1 MSTNAVTRFSDE
13 NGKTVAAVYTHWDG
27 YPSNMLPLFER
38 FFEYPSNMLPLFER
52 FFDTVESQTRDTRF
66 DDAVYLSAKFLVF
79 MAGEFNN
86 SKTPKDNPLDF
97 LSVGIVPVT
106 DKQEYIYHIR
116 CGFAG
121 RPVVSCVN
129 CKGGG
134 YD

>member
-27 YPSNMLPLFER
+27 
-38 FFEYPSNMLPLFER
+38 YPSNMLPLFER

-116 CGFAG
+116 CGLAG